1 MYFLFTPEANSLP
14 QKTPLRNSHNWRA
27 RVLSCF
33 SRIRLFGTPCTVA
46 HQAPL
51 STGFSRQEYSSAL
64 SCPLPGYP
72 PNPGTQLA
80 SLSSPALAGG
90 FFTQGHLGSPSR
102 LAPRDTYD
110 ADNCHVVI
118 LLIVLKWLLV
128 EEWIISSVVS
138 PSILHSCYTCVAYVL
153 CIFRNKH
160 MKQIWQVII

>member
-14 QKTPLRNSHNWRA
+14 QKTPLRNSHSWHA
-27 RVLSCF
+27 CVLSSF

-51 STGFSRQEYSSAL
+51 SMGFSRQEYSSVL
-64 SCPLPGYP
+64 SCPLPGDP

-90 FFTQGHLGSPSR
+90 FFTQGHLGSPSW
-102 LAPRDTYD
+102 LAPRDTY

-160 MKQIWQVII
+160 MKQIWQVIS